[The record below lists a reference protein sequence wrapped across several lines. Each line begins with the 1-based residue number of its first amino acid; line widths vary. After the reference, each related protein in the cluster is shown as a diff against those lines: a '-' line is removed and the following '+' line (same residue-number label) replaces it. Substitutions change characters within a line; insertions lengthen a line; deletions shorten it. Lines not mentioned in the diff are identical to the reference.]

1 MKQLNSKLFKDN
13 LYEITNIHTGDMVEI
28 VLADNEENA
37 LGESAN
43 ENLSACSF
51 FENGDRTMQDLEQE
65 LKQGGFEL
73 KEVLKTTEDLFYDIF
88 DSEDY
93 EIKLAHNSIHSGT
106 IHSQQ
111 YMIVDKV
118 QGVEIVFDVDYDRYD
133 IFYVSANG
141 IFFAN
146 RTSAKQ
152 WFDFLELLNEM
163 HFFLHEWN
171 YGKDSDYE

>member
-1 MKQLNSKLFKDN
+1 MKELNKQLFNQMD
-13 LYEITNIHTGDMVEI
+13 D
-28 VLADNEENA
+28 
-37 LGESAN
+37 
-43 ENLSACSF
+43 F
-51 FENGDRTMQDLEQE
+51 FNQPRTIQE
-65 LKQGGFEL
+65 LEKEL
-73 KEVLKTTEDLFYDIF
+73 NDSNIQLRQVLKTTEDLFYDIF

-152 WFDFLELLNEM
+152 WLDFLELLNEM